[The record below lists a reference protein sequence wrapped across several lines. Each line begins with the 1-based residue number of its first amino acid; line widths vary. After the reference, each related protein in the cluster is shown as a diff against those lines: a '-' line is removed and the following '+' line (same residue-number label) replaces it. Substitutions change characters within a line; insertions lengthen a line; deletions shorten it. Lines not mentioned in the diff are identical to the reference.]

1 MDNTSDSPAPERK
14 YYTGTLRTDLELFRG
29 EPETDG
35 SATWIVFDPVSD
47 KYFRLSEEDHQI
59 IGCMSE
65 NLELE
70 AFLAKVKNR
79 GIHADKEKILKVLNF
94 LNQSNLMLP
103 VYKMTEEKVEKHQV
117 MKRRNFINLLL
128 YTYLF

>member
-47 KYFRLSEEDHQI
+47 K
-59 IGCMSE
+59 
-65 NLELE
+65 
-70 AFLAKVKNR
+70 
-79 GIHADKEKILKVLNF
+79 
-94 LNQSNLMLP
+94 
-103 VYKMTEEKVEKHQV
+103 
-117 MKRRNFINLLL
+117 
-128 YTYLF
+128 